1 MKTSIFDM
9 NFILP
14 PLVEMSEV
22 MKDMNGLLSY
32 YCDGWVGEPHENLHL

>member
-14 PLVEMSEV
+14 PVAVMTEVVKEMPTDKV
-22 MKDMNGLLSY
+22 TFTDCY
-32 YCDGWVGEPHENLHL
+32 

>member
-9 NFILP
+9 NFTLP

-22 MKDMNGLLSY
+22 MKDMPNMTVLFIYDCSGY
-32 YCDGWVGEPHENLHL
+32 GYD